1 MIRLIVLD
9 ADGTIW
15 DHHNVTEL
23 RGPFKLVSKDVAED
37 MNGVKVR
44 LNDKLID
51 FLEFARKK
59 GILVSLA
66 SWNEP
71 KNVFELLSLFG
82 IDKYFVFPVAEP
94 HPNKYQMIQK
104 IVSNLSK
111 IGTDISPDEIL
122 YIDDRDIHLSEIR
135 ERIGNVKFLKFGLDI
150 KDWQEAINRIDKD
163 I

>member
-1 MIRLIVLD
+1 MIRLVVLD
-9 ADGTIW
+9 ADRTIW

-23 RGPFKLVSKDVAED
+23 RSPFKLVSKDVAED
-37 MNGVKVR
+37 ANGVKVK

-51 FLEFARKK
+51 FLEFAREK

-82 IDKYFVFPVAEP
+82 IDKYFVFPIAEP
-94 HPNKYQMIQK
+94 HPNKHLMIQK
-104 IVSNLSK
+104 IISNLSK
-111 IGTDISPDEIL
+111 RGIDISPNEIL

-135 ERIGNVKFLKFGLDI
+135 EKIGNVKFLKFGADI
-150 KDWQEAINRIDKD
+150 KDWKEAINKIENSL
-163 I
+163 